1 MTTGRV
7 CGTFRPVNAR
17 LPVLDGFRAIAVLI
31 VMASH
36 GFTDAIPGGFGVTIF
51 FFLSGYLI
59 TTLMVKEWDLTGRVD
74 FAAFYLR
81 RVVRIV
87 PPMLIAIA
95 VTVALSAAGLVRPI
109 DYLALPWDLLFLT
122 NYVPESRIPIPLWSL
137 DVEEHFYLLFP
148 LLFAMVRGRGSVALT
163 CVLLCAAVLLA
174 RVAHV
179 VASGPVDGI
188 FYWSHTRIDSILF
201 GCILATWNNPATG
214 DRTRI
219 GDHIGFALLG
229 AALILATFAIRDPV
243 FRETLRYSVQ
253 GVGLLLIFNYA
264 LRNAGLPAKALS
276 HRGLAYVGAISYFLY
291 LIHMPM
297 IEFAERIDA
306 PVPAAFFASVLLA
319 EAVRRYVEKPLLA
332 WRKRIEAQPG
342 VKVSAI

>member
-1 MTTGRV
+1 MGDS
-7 CGTFRPVNAR
+7 R

-36 GFTDAIPGGFGVTIF
+36 GFTDVIPGGFGVTIF

-59 TTLMVKEWDLTGRVD
+59 TTLMVQEWDRTGRLD
-74 FAAFYLR
+74 FGGFYLR

-95 VTVALSAAGLVRPI
+95 ITLALSALGLVSQI
-109 DYLALPWDLLFLT
+109 EYLALPWDLLFLT

-148 LLFAMVRGRGSVALT
+148 LLFAFVRGRGSVALT
-163 CVLLCAAVLLA
+163 CVLLCAAVLA
-174 RVAHV
+174 SRIAHV
-179 VASGPVDGI
+179 VASGPVDDI

-201 GCILATWNNPATG
+201 GCILATWNNPATR

-219 GDHIGFALLG
+219 GGHIGYALLG
-229 AALILATFAIRDPV
+229 GTIILATLIIRDPV

-253 GVGLLLIFNYA
+253 GVGLFLIFNYA
-264 LRNAGLPAKALS
+264 LRNAGLPAKVLAHPALK
-276 HRGLAYVGAISYFLY
+276 YVADRSYFLY

-297 IEFAERIDA
+297 LELADNLG
-306 PVPAAFFASVLLA
+306 ASPTAGFVASALLA
-319 EAVRRYVEKPLLA
+319 EAVRQLAEKPLLRR
-332 WRKRIEAQPG
+332 RKRYEAQPRI
-342 VKVSAI
+342 KVSPV